1 MQITIKHEVINETY
15 FEDVAFGEVF
25 YYQGEIWMKVP
36 TLVVEADD
44 DADEVN
50 AIELNTGEPNYFTC
64 TTKVILPKNIEF
76 VFEY

>member
-1 MQITIKHEVINETY
+1 MQITIKHETINQTD

-25 YYQGEIWMKVP
+25 YYQGDIWIKTP
-36 TLVVEADD
+36 TFAVEADD
-44 DADEVN
+44 NADEVN

-64 TTKVILPKNIEF
+64 TTIVILPKNVEF